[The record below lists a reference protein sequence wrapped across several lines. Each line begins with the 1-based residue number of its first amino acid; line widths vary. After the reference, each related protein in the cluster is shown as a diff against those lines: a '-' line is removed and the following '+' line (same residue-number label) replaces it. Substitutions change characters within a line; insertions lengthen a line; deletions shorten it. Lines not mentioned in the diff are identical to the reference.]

1 MEKIEKIVFSDVDG
15 TILTDDKQMTAKTR
29 EAIAKLQAKGI
40 PFVIISARSPS
51 GIMTILRDN
60 GFNCPIIAYSGALI
74 MDEKQQ
80 VIYHQG
86 MPKALAQEIVDFI
99 EENKFD
105 LAWNAF
111 SIDEWIVKDKSD
123 ARVQN
128 EERIVKA
135 QSHEGSVAEAADEQ
149 INKLLCI
156 CNPEKIEA
164 IEAALKQR
172 FPMCSIAKSSDCL
185 LEIMEQG
192 MTKASGLKAMCKL
205 WDVPLENVAAFG
217 DNYNDVPM
225 LEVAGHGFLMGNAPE
240 PLKRQFQQQ
249 TLSNAE
255 DGVHYALQKLL
266 GWIE

>member
-1 MEKIEKIVFSDVDG
+1 MKQIKKIVFSDVDG
-15 TILTDDKQMTAKTR
+15 TILTDDKQMTEKTR
-29 EAIAKLQAKGI
+29 EAIAALEAKGI

-86 MPKALAQEIVDFI
+86 MPKSLAQEIVDFI
-99 EENKFD
+99 EENEYD

-111 SIDEWIVKDKSD
+111 SVDEWIVRDKGD

-135 QSHEGSVAEAADEQ
+135 QSREGSVADAADDQ

-164 IEAALKQR
+164 IEAGLKAR

-192 MTKASGLKAMCKL
+192 MTKASGVEAMCRL
-205 WDVPLENVAAFG
+205 WQVPIENVAAFG

-225 LEVAGHGFLMGNAPE
+225 LEAAGHGYLMGNAPE
-240 PLKRQFQQQ
+240 ALKKQLVSQ

-255 DGVHYALQKLL
+255 DGVYHALKHIL
-266 GWIE
+266 GWI

>member
-1 MEKIEKIVFSDVDG
+1 MKQLTKIVFSDVDG
-15 TILTDDKQMTAKTR
+15 TILTDDKQMTEKTR
-29 EAIAKLQAKGI
+29 KAIKDLGTQGI

-74 MDEKQQ
+74 MDEHQQ

-111 SIDEWIVKDKSD
+111 SVDEWIVKDKND

-135 QSHEGSVAEAADEQ
+135 QSHEGTVTEAADDQ

-156 CNPEKIEA
+156 CNPEKIEE

-172 FPMCSIAKSSDCL
+172 FPMCSIAKSSDSL

-192 MTKASGLKAMCKL
+192 MTKASGVKAMCEL
-205 WDVPLENVAAFG
+205 WQVPVENVAAFG
-217 DNYNDVPM
+217 DNYNDMPM
-225 LEVAGHGFLMGNAPE
+225 LEAAGHGFLMGNAPE
-240 PLKRQFQQQ
+240 ALKKRFSSQ

-255 DGVHYALQKLL
+255 DGVYHALKHVL
-266 GWIE
+266 GWI